1 VNKCHFVGKLTSEP
15 EVEKE
20 GGTPVI
26 RFELEVEEFR
36 KDKGGDKKRSV
47 VYLDFEAWDSAATAI
62 ERYAQQ
68 DSIMVVEAIARV
80 DNDVTDDDDC
90 PYVYFRVTSFKII
103 T

>member
-1 VNKCHFVGKLTSEP
+1 MNRCHFLGKLTSQP
-15 EVEKE
+15 EIEMQD
-20 GGTPVI
+20 GTPVI

-36 KDKGGDKKRSV
+36 RDKNGDKKRSV

-62 ERYAQQ
+62 ERYAQE
-68 DSIMVVEAIARV
+68 DCIMVVESVARI
-80 DNDVTDDDDC
+80 DEPEDADDC